1 MKKNFTAMLP
11 YLLVLAADF
20 YLLPLLMRDT
30 GGAMVMMLCVM
41 PVIAFVCGMR
51 GILCAPASGG
61 AGPVRSDGL
70 YPLQRHGLGICA
82 GLCRNR
88 TRWDGR
94 RADILPKTVDKGS
107 PAISARV

>member
-41 PVIAFVCGMR
+41 PVIAFVCGIIHGVCEGFCVLLPLAALVLFVPTVFIHYNATAWVYAPVYA
-51 GILCAPASGG
+51 GIVL
-61 AGPVRSDGL
+61 AGMGV
-70 YPLQRHGLGICA
+70 
-82 GLCRNR
+82 
-88 TRWDGR
+88 GR
-94 RADILPKTVDKGS
+94 IFYRK
-107 PAISARV
+107 R